1 MKAILLGLALL
12 ASTQFNNNDNK
23 SNLEDGMYAKINT
36 TKGEIL
42 IQLEYEKTPL
52 TVANFVGLAE
62 GTLKNNKKEA
72 GTPYYDGLIFHRVI
86 ADFMVQGGCPDG
98 NGMGDPGYK
107 FADEFHPDL
116 KHDKGGILSMAN
128 SGPTT
133 NGSQFFITHKE
144 TSWLDGKHTV
154 FGHVIEGMDVV
165 NTIAQDDE
173 MISVTII
180 REGKSAK
187 AFEANSVFETAQAEI
202 ESEKAE
208 KADKSSN
215 AMKKLTEGA
224 TFTESGLAY
233 FMIKEGEGEQA
244 TAGKTV
250 SVHYTGKLIDGT
262 KFDSSHDRNA
272 PIEFPLGEGRVIPG
286 WDEGIALLKVGG
298 KATFIIPPHLAY
310 GEKGA
315 GGLIPPN
322 ATLIFEVELMEVK

>member
-1 MKAILLGLALL
+1 MI
-12 ASTQFNNNDNK
+12 
-23 SNLEDGMYAKINT
+23 
-36 TKGEIL
+36 
-42 IQLEYEKTPL
+42 
-52 TVANFVGLAE
+52 
-62 GTLKNNKKEA
+62 
-72 GTPYYDGLIFHRVI
+72 
-86 ADFMVQGGCPDG
+86 QGGCPDG
-98 NGMGDPGYK
+98 TGSGSPGYS

-128 SGPTT
+128 SGPAT

-144 TSWLDGKHTV
+144 TPHLDGKHSV
-154 FGHVIEGMDVV
+154 FGHVVEGMDVV
-165 NTIAQDDE
+165 NAIAQDDV
-173 MISVTII
+173 MNSVTII
-180 REGKSAK
+180 REGSSAK
-187 AFEANSVFETAQAEI
+187 AFDANSIFETAQAEI

-208 KADKSSN
+208 KADKSAN

-244 TAGKTV
+244 TVGKIV

-298 KATFIIPPHLAY
+298 KATFIIPPYLAY
-310 GEKGA
+310 GESGA

-322 ATLIFEVELMEVK
+322 ATLIFEVELLEIKESAEDPHKGHNH